1 MKINVELKCGIKTTL
16 PIREELITSY
26 IEEMN
31 IEDDDSLEVVD
42 FDSEDYD
49 FSNLDIIG
57 YDVYYLNELL
67 SDLSTVAT
75 NKEIIA
81 LLEVYSSDLLDIIE
95 RARRGTYKFYP
106 NKNFKDLL
114 YEPSIEED
122 YKYYDDEFYIYEDLL
137 SRGYQETSVRCNP
150 NTLKIN

>member
-1 MKINVELKCGIKTTL
+1 MKINVELKCGIKMPL
-16 PIREELITSY
+16 PTREKLITSF

-75 NKEIIA
+75 NKEIVA
-81 LLEVYSSDLLDIIE
+81 LSEVYSANLLDIIE

-106 NKNFKDLL
+106 NKNYRDLL
-114 YEPSIEED
+114 YETSIEED

-150 NTLKIN
+150 NILKI

>member
-75 NKEIIA
+75 NKEIVA
-81 LLEVYSSDLLDIIE
+81 LSEVYSANLLDIIE

-106 NKNFKDLL
+106 NKNFRDLL
-114 YEPSIEED
+114 YETSIEED
-122 YKYYDDEFYIYEDLL
+122 YKYYDDEFYILRI

-150 NTLKIN
+150 NILKI

>member
-1 MKINVELKCGIKTTL
+1 MTINVKLKCEIKMPL
-16 PIREELITSY
+16 PTREELITSY

-75 NKEIIA
+75 NKEIVA
-81 LLEVYSSDLLDIIE
+81 LSEVYSANLLDIIE
-95 RARRGTYKFYP
+95 IARRGTYKFYP
-106 NKNFKDLL
+106 NKDFRDLL

-122 YKYYDDEFYIYEDLL
+122 YKYYDDKFYIYDDLI
-137 SRGYQETSVRCNP
+137 SRGFQETSVRCNP

>member
-1 MKINVELKCGIKTTL
+1 MTINVKLKCEIKMPL
-16 PIREELITSY
+16 PTREELITSY

-75 NKEIIA
+75 NKEIVA
-81 LLEVYSSDLLDIIE
+81 LSEVYSANLLDIIE
-95 RARRGTYKFYP
+95 IARRGTYKFYP
-106 NKNFKDLL
+106 NKNFRDLL
-114 YEPSIEED
+114 YETSIEED

-150 NTLKIN
+150 NILKI

>member
-1 MKINVELKCGIKTTL
+1 MKINVELKCGIKMPL
-16 PIREELITSY
+16 PTREELITSF
-26 IEEMN
+26 IEEMD

-42 FDSEDYD
+42 FDSKYYD

-67 SDLSTVAT
+67 YDLSAVAT
-75 NKEIIA
+75 NKEIVA
-81 LLEVYSSDLLDIIE
+81 LSEVYSANLLDIIE

-106 NKNFKDLL
+106 NKDFRDLL
-114 YEPSIEED
+114 YEPSIEEE
-122 YKYYDDEFYIYEDLL
+122 YKYYDDKFYIYDDLI
-137 SRGYQETSVRCNP
+137 SRGFQETSVRCNP

>member
-1 MKINVELKCGIKTTL
+1 MTINVKLKCEIKMPL
-16 PIREELITSY
+16 PTREELITSY

-75 NKEIIA
+75 NKEIVA
-81 LLEVYSSDLLDIIE
+81 LSEVYSANLLDIIE
-95 RARRGTYKFYP
+95 IARRGTYKFYP
-106 NKNFKDLL
+106 NKNFRDLL
-114 YEPSIEED
+114 YETSIEED
-122 YKYYDDEFYIYEDLL
+122 YKYYDDLI
-137 SRGYQETSVRCNP
+137 SRGFQETSVRCNS

>member
-1 MKINVELKCGIKTTL
+1 MTINVELKCGIKMPL
-16 PIREELITSY
+16 PTREELITSY

-75 NKEIIA
+75 NKEIVA
-81 LLEVYSSDLLDIIE
+81 LSEVYSANLLDIIE
-95 RARRGTYKFYP
+95 IARRGTYKFYP
-106 NKNFKDLL
+106 NKNFRDLL
-114 YEPSIEED
+114 YETSIEED
-122 YKYYDDEFYIYEDLL
+122 YKYYDDLI
-137 SRGYQETSVRCNP
+137 SRGFQETSVRCNS
-150 NTLKIN
+150 NILKL

>member
-75 NKEIIA
+75 NKEIVA
-81 LLEVYSSDLLDIIE
+81 LSEVYSANLLDIIE
-95 RARRGTYKFYP
+95 IARRGTYKFYP
-106 NKNFKDLL
+106 NKNFRDLL
-114 YEPSIEED
+114 YETSIEED
-122 YKYYDDEFYIYEDLL
+122 YKYYEDLL

-150 NTLKIN
+150 NILKI

>member
-75 NKEIIA
+75 NKEIVA
-81 LLEVYSSDLLDIIE
+81 LSEVYSANLLDIIE
-95 RARRGTYKFYP
+95 IARRGTYKFYP
-106 NKNFKDLL
+106 NKNFRDLL
-114 YEPSIEED
+114 YETSIEED

-150 NTLKIN
+150 NILKI

>member
-1 MKINVELKCGIKTTL
+1 MTINVKLKCEIKMPL
-16 PIREELITSY
+16 PTREELITSY

-75 NKEIIA
+75 NKEIVA
-81 LLEVYSSDLLDIIE
+81 LSEVYSANLLDII
-95 RARRGTYKFYP
+95 
-106 NKNFKDLL
+106 
-114 YEPSIEED
+114 
-122 YKYYDDEFYIYEDLL
+122 
-137 SRGYQETSVRCNP
+137 
-150 NTLKIN
+150 

>member
-1 MKINVELKCGIKTTL
+1 MKINVELKCGIKMPL
-16 PIREELITSY
+16 PTREELITSY

-75 NKEIIA
+75 NKEIVA
-81 LLEVYSSDLLDIIE
+81 LSEVYSANLLDIIE
-95 RARRGTYKFYP
+95 IARRGTYKFYP
-106 NKNFKDLL
+106 NKNFRDLL
-114 YEPSIEED
+114 YETSIEED
-122 YKYYDDEFYIYEDLL
+122 YKYYDDLI
-137 SRGYQETSVRCNP
+137 SRGFQETSVRCNP

>member
-1 MKINVELKCGIKTTL
+1 MTINVELKCGIKMPL
-16 PIREELITSY
+16 PTREELITSY

-75 NKEIIA
+75 NKEIVA
-81 LLEVYSSDLLDIIE
+81 LSEVYSANLLDIIE
-95 RARRGTYKFYP
+95 IARRGTYKFYP
-106 NKNFKDLL
+106 NKNFRDLL
-114 YEPSIEED
+114 YETSIEED
-122 YKYYDDEFYIYEDLL
+122 YKYYDDLI
-137 SRGYQETSVRCNP
+137 SRGFQETSVRCNP

>member
-75 NKEIIA
+75 NKEIVA
-81 LLEVYSSDLLDIIE
+81 LSEVYSANLLDIIE
-95 RARRGTYKFYP
+95 IARRGTYKFYP
-106 NKNFKDLL
+106 NKNFRDLL
-114 YEPSIEED
+114 YETSIEED
-122 YKYYDDEFYIYEDLL
+122 YKYYDDLI
-137 SRGYQETSVRCNP
+137 SRGFQETSVRCNS
-150 NTLKIN
+150 NILKL

>member
-1 MKINVELKCGIKTTL
+1 MKINVELKCGINTTL

-26 IEEMN
+26 IKEMN

-75 NKEIIA
+75 NKEIVA
-81 LLEVYSSDLLDIIE
+81 LSEVYSANLLDIIE
-95 RARRGTYKFYP
+95 IARRGTYKFYP
-106 NKNFKDLL
+106 NKNFRDLL
-114 YEPSIEED
+114 YETSIEED
-122 YKYYDDEFYIYEDLL
+122 YKYYDDLI
-137 SRGYQETSVRCNP
+137 SRGFQETSVRCNS
-150 NTLKIN
+150 NILKL

>member
-1 MKINVELKCGIKTTL
+1 MTINVKLKCEIKMPL
-16 PIREELITSY
+16 PTREELITSY

-75 NKEIIA
+75 NKEIVA
-81 LLEVYSSDLLDIIE
+81 LSEVYSANLLDIIE
-95 RARRGTYKFYP
+95 IARRGTYKFYP
-106 NKNFKDLL
+106 NKNFRDLL
-114 YEPSIEED
+114 YETSIEED
-122 YKYYDDEFYIYEDLL
+122 YKYYDDLI
-137 SRGYQETSVRCNP
+137 SRGFQETSVRCNP

>member
-75 NKEIIA
+75 NKEIVA
-81 LLEVYSSDLLDIIE
+81 LSEVYSANLLDIIE
-95 RARRGTYKFYP
+95 IARRGTYKFYP
-106 NKNFKDLL
+106 NKNFRDLL
-114 YEPSIEED
+114 YETSIEED
-122 YKYYDDEFYIYEDLL
+122 YKYYDDLI
-137 SRGYQETSVRCNP
+137 SRGFQETSVLCNS
-150 NTLKIN
+150 NILKL